1 MQSGCST
8 SPLLFCC
15 RYWFLPRQI
24 QFSILG
30 KPYSLPSHT
39 METITTCHRSMSC
52 STDHGSPEVSALS
65 ELSALPAFP
74 ASSVLLASSSP
85 SSSSAHLSHL
95 VPLSPW
101 VRRNSIEH
109 CSDLHRQLLQ
119 ASRSDTTF
127 YRGHPSFHCS
137 IDIENHDGRIKRC
150 CSTPAGMLLAGP
162 QAGVKVPITRPATT
176 GCARHSRYPSY
187 FGS

>member
-8 SPLLFCC
+8 SSPLLFCC
-15 RYWFLPRQI
+15 PYWFLPRQI
-24 QFSILG
+24 QFNILG
-30 KPYSLPSHT
+30 EPYSLPSHT

-52 STDHGSPEVSALS
+52 SPDHGSSEVSALS
-65 ELSALPAFP
+65 TLPGLPARSALLVP
-74 ASSVLLASSSP
+74 SSP

-95 VPLSPW
+95 VPLSPL

-109 CSDLHRQLLQ
+109 CSDLHRQFLQ
-119 ASRSDTTF
+119 ASRSDTTL
-127 YRGHPSFHCS
+127 YRGHPSFHCT
-137 IDIENHDGRIKRC
+137 IDTENHDGRIKRC
-150 CSTPAGMLLAGP
+150 CSAPAGMLLAGP

-187 FGS
+187 FRS